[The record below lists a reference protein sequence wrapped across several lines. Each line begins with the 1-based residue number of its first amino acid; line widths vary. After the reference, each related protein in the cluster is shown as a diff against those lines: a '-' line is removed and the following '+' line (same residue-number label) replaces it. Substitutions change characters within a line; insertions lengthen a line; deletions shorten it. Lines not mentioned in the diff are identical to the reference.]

1 MNIHNNYSLANCTKN
16 FMTFCAKFLL
26 TRQIV
31 CAILEPQRENKTDR
45 PTGRKGKK
53 KMTIAEMKEYL
64 LEELE
69 EERNKMLMNK
79 ENHYSYI
86 FMLCNDMGIIEG
98 Q

>member
-16 FMTFCAKFLL
+16 FMAFCAKFLL

-31 CAILEPQRENKTDR
+31 CAILKHERKTNR
-45 PTGRKGKK
+45 TAERQKGKK

-64 LEELE
+64 LEELK
-69 EERNKMLMNK
+69 EERKKMLMGK
-79 ENHYSYI
+79 DNHYSYI
-86 FMLCNDMGIIEG
+86 FMICNDMGIIEE